1 MVKYFDLNDP
11 FNDLEFSPQI
21 SHSHIKV
28 TYDSLTSTIKGNL
41 QQHAP
46 FVTKELS
53 MVIMNRSSLKNRC
66 SK

>member
-11 FNDLEFSPQI
+11 FKNLEFSPQI

-28 TYDSLTSTIKGNL
+28 TYDSLTSTIKENL

-46 FVTKELS
+46 
-53 MVIMNRSSLKNRC
+53 LKL
-66 SK
+66 KIEG